1 MSEHERGDRVL
12 LRARVDGSGP
22 SGSVVIVA
30 DHGTVHHVDPA
41 DLIPDDRHRTP
52 IAPQD
57 VREGDVVR
65 LEWED
70 RPVAIEGPVLAE
82 DTGRLYIGAGL
93 GSYVDHPGRT
103 LYLLSRKPTERD
115 KWWPPQP
122 GDTISDGV
130 GRVTRGYHG
139 TWWPNPDHPD
149 HPHRSRRLGRC
160 WTDADVPDD
169 AVLLLPAQTRE
180 ATS

>member
-30 DHGTVHHVDPA
+30 DRGTVHHVDPA

-52 IAPQD
+52 IAPED

-65 LEWED
+65 IEWED
-70 RPVAIEGPVLAE
+70 EDGPHAREGAVYVSALGDLCVE
-82 DTGRLYIGAGL
+82 YI
-93 GSYVDHPGRT
+93 SVDRPGRT
-103 LYLLSRKPTERD
+103 VYLLRCKPTERD
-115 KWWPPQP
+115 KWWPPQV
-122 GDTISDGV
+122 GDVAEWG
-130 GRVTRGYHG
+130 GHRWWFYGGEGEMFLWWNEFGGYA
-139 TWWPNPDHPD
+139 DH
-149 HPHRSRRLGRC
+149 
-160 WTDADVPDD
+160 DVPGD
-169 AVLLLPAQTRE
+169 AVLVLPAQTRE

>member
-30 DHGTVHHVDPA
+30 DRGTVHHVDPA

-57 VREGDVVR
+57 AHEGDVVR
-65 LEWED
+65 MEWE
-70 RPVAIEGPVLAE
+70 AE
-82 DTGRLYIGAGL
+82 DGPHAREGAVYVSAL
-93 GSYVDHPGRT
+93 GDLCVENTSVDIPSRT

-122 GDTISDGV
+122 GDVAEWGGGQRWVCRNDAGNDDDWYWV
-130 GRVTRGYHG
+130 
-139 TWWPNPDHPD
+139 
-149 HPHRSRRLGRC
+149 RLGGAYGTA
-160 WTDADVPDD
+160 TDADVPDD
-169 AVLLLPAQTRE
+169 AVLVLPAQTRE

>member
-30 DHGTVHHVDPA
+30 DRGTVHHVDPA

-52 IAPQD
+52 IAPDD

-65 LEWED
+65 LEHD
-70 RPVAIEGPVLAE
+70 GTPRVVEGLVMQSILYR
-82 DTGRLYIGAGL
+82 GRLFVAAVKGGV
-93 GSYVDHPGRT
+93 YVDSPDCT
-103 LYLLSRKPTERD
+103 LYLIHRAPTERD
-115 KWWPPQP
+115 KWWPPQV
-122 GDTISDGV
+122 GDVAEWG
-130 GRVTRGYHG
+130 GHR
-139 TWWPNPDHPD
+139 WWFYGGEGEMFLWWNEFGGLADH
-149 HPHRSRRLGRC
+149 
-160 WTDADVPDD
+160 DVPDD
-169 AVLLLPAQTRE
+169 AVLVLPAQTRE

>member
-30 DHGTVHHVDPA
+30 DRGTVHHVDPA

-52 IAPQD
+52 IAPED

-65 LEWED
+65 IEWED
-70 RPVAIEGPVLAE
+70 FEGPHARE
-82 DTGRLYIGAGL
+82 GAAYVSAL
-93 GSYVDHPGRT
+93 GDLCVENTSVDILGRT
-103 LYLLSRKPTERD
+103 VYLISRATTERD

-130 GRVTRGYHG
+130 GRVTRYRDGL
-139 TWWPNPDHPD
+139 WWPNPDHPD
-149 HPHRSRRLGRC
+149 FPMRAGDL
-160 WTDADVPDD
+160 WTDADVPGD
-169 AVLLLPAQTRE
+169 AVLVLPAQTRE